1 MQAIYCF
8 IDMNTQAGKTNF
20 GTTKKEDAK
29 NISWPWLSLLRGW
42 GSVTMAFIGEYAYYI
57 YIYIYIYII
66 YIYFIYMD
74 ILC

>member
-8 IDMNTQAGKTNF
+8 IDMNTEAGKTNF

-57 YIYIYIYII
+57 
-66 YIYFIYMD
+66 
-74 ILC
+74 